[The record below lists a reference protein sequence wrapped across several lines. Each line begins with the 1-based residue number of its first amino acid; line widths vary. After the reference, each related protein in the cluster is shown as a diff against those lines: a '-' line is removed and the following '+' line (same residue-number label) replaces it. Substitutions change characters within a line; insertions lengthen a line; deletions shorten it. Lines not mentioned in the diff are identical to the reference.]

1 MTTTP
6 AATPKAAFGPRRRG
20 RRTFGPAFGAT
31 RMLGGAL
38 GGLILASAAAAQT
51 APTTTAPATTPAAA
65 PADQAAGD
73 IITSYGISTFGK
85 LKYAK
90 GFKHLDYVNPDA
102 PKGGEISEWA
112 FGGFDSMNPYSVMG
126 RSGALSTIFYESL
139 MTKTDDEVGAA
150 YCLLCE
156 TIEYPK
162 DRAWVIFTLRP
173 DVTFSDGT
181 KLTAEDVK
189 FSYDEFLQHGLP
201 SFRAVLGSQIE
212 SAEVLGPLKIKFT
225 FKPGIPTR
233 DLPQTVGSLPI
244 FEKAEFVR
252 DHRSLDKSG
261 LKPFVGTG
269 PYVLDTMK
277 TGQELVYKR
286 NPKYWGWNNPLNIG
300 RWNFNKIRIEYY
312 ADYNAAFEGF
322 KGGSYTFRNEAL
334 SKLWATG
341 YNFPAVEKGYV
352 KKVSLPNGNIA
363 PGQSFVFNLRR
374 PKFDDIRVR
383 EALSLMFNFDWSN
396 KTLFYGIYDRINSF
410 WQNSDLQAKGKP
422 SPAELK
428 LLDPIAKDL
437 PKGVL
442 TEDAVMAPSSGLRQ
456 LDRTNL
462 RKASALMDA
471 AGWTVGKN
479 GMRQNAKGVP
489 LRIEILNDS
498 PSFDRILVPYVENL
512 RRLGVDARLTRIDN
526 AQMTD
531 RERTYDFDMITAQ
544 FPMGYTP
551 GASLR
556 QYFGSQSADSSI
568 FNLMGL
574 KNKGIDQL
582 IDDVT
587 EAKTQ
592 GQLDTSVHALDRA
605 LRAIRFWI
613 PQWYNPNYNV
623 AYYNIF
629 DHPKTLPRYAL
640 GELDLWW
647 YDAKK
652 AAALKAAGVLR

>member
-1 MTTTP
+1 
-6 AATPKAAFGPRRRG
+6 
-20 RRTFGPAFGAT
+20 
-31 RMLGGAL
+31 
-38 GGLILASAAAAQT
+38 
-51 APTTTAPATTPAAA
+51 
-65 PADQAAGD
+65 
-73 IITSYGISTFGK
+73 
-85 LKYAK
+85 
-90 GFKHLDYVNPDA
+90 
-102 PKGGEISEWA
+102 
-112 FGGFDSMNPYSVMG
+112 
-126 RSGALSTIFYESL
+126 
-139 MTKTDDEVGAA
+139 
-150 YCLLCE
+150 
-156 TIEYPK
+156 
-162 DRAWVIFTLRP
+162 
-173 DVTFSDGT
+173 
-181 KLTAEDVK
+181 
-189 FSYDEFLQHGLP
+189 
-201 SFRAVLGSQIE
+201 
-212 SAEVLGPLKIKFT
+212 
-225 FKPGIPTR
+225 
-233 DLPQTVGSLPI
+233 
-244 FEKAEFVR
+244 
-252 DHRSLDKSG
+252 
-261 LKPFVGTG
+261 
-269 PYVLDTMK
+269 
-277 TGQELVYKR
+277 
-286 NPKYWGWNNPLNIG
+286 
-300 RWNFNKIRIEYY
+300 
-312 ADYNAAFEGF
+312 
-322 KGGSYTFRNEAL
+322 
-334 SKLWATG
+334 
-341 YNFPAVEKGYV
+341 V

-363 PGQSFVFNLRR
+363 PGQSFVFNMRR

-396 KTLFYGIYDRINSF
+396 KTLFFGIYDRINSF

-456 LDRTNL
+456 LDRNNL

-592 GQLDTSVHALDRA
+592 GQLDTAVHALDRA
-605 LRAIRFWI
+605 LRAIRFLI

>member
-1 MTTTP
+1 MVMTP
-6 AATPKAAFGPRRRG
+6 AVAR
-20 RRTFGPAFGAT
+20 PARSRHRA
-31 RMLGGAL
+31 RWAGAL
-38 GGLILASAAAAQT
+38 GAAALLLAGAAQAQT
-51 APTTTAPATTPAAA
+51 GAA
-65 PADQAAGD
+65 PAAGSAEKPPAAGAAPQQGQEV
-73 IITSYGISTFGK
+73 ITSYGISTFGK
-85 LKYAK
+85 LKYPRD
-90 GFKHLDYVNPDA
+90 FKHLDYVNPDA

-126 RSGALSTIFYESL
+126 RSGSLSSIFYESL
-139 MTKTDDEVGAA
+139 LTGTDDEVGAA

-156 TIEYPK
+156 TLEYPK
-162 DRAWVIFTLRP
+162 DRSWVIFTLRP

-181 KLTAEDVK
+181 KLTADDVA
-189 FSYDEFLQHGLP
+189 FSYEQFLKHGLP
-201 SFRAVLGSQIE
+201 SFRAVLGAQVE

-244 FEKAEFVR
+244 FEKAEFLR
-252 DHRSLDKSG
+252 DKRELDKSS

-269 PYVLDTMK
+269 PYVLDTMR

-286 NPKYWGWNNPLNIG
+286 NPDYWGWKNPLNIG
-300 RWNFNKIRIEYY
+300 RWNFDRIRIEYY

-322 KGGSYTFRNEAL
+322 KGGSYTFRNEAA

-341 YNFPAVEKGYV
+341 YNFPAVQKGYV

-374 PKFDDIRVR
+374 AKFQDIRVR
-383 EALSLMFNFDWSN
+383 EALALMFNFDWSN
-396 KTLFYGIYDRINSF
+396 RTLFYGIYSRINSF
-410 WQNSDLQAKGKP
+410 WQNSYLEAKGKP
-422 SPAELK
+422 TPEEAK
-428 LLDPIAKDL
+428 LLDPVAQYL

-442 TEDAVMAPSSGLRQ
+442 TDDPVMAPTSGERQ
-456 LDRTNL
+456 LDRRNL
-462 RKASALMDA
+462 RAASQLLDE
-471 AGWTVGKN
+471 AGWPVGKD
-479 GMRQNAKGVP
+479 GMRQNAKGQP
-489 LRIEILNDS
+489 LQVEILNDS
-498 PSFDRILVPYVENL
+498 PTFDRILLPYVENL

-531 RERTYDFDMITAQ
+531 RERTYDFDMVTAQ

-551 GASLR
+551 GAGLK
-556 QYFGSQSADSSI
+556 QYFGSKSADTSV

-582 IDDVT
+582 IDDV
-587 EAKTQ
+587 EGARTQ
-592 GQLDTSVHALDRA
+592 DQLDTAVHALDRA

-623 AYYNIF
+623 AYYDIF

-640 GELDLWW
+640 GELDVWW

-652 AAALKAAGVLR
+652 AAALRAAGALNR